1 MITKKIIKF
10 SAFVLIFAV
19 GFLTLQSC
27 KDKKNDKQT
36 TEVKAEASDMKCE
49 AGKCGEGKCGEG
61 KVAKDSTATEEGKCG
76 DDKAVK
82 DSTVTKEG
90 KCGEGK
96 CGEGKC
102 G

>member
-1 MITKKIIKF
+1 MKTKRFIKLATF
-10 SAFVLIFAV
+10 LLIFAV

-76 DDKAVK
+76 EGKCGDDKTAK
-82 DSTVTKEG
+82 DSTATKEG
-90 KCGEGK
+90 KCG
-96 CGEGKC
+96 
-102 G
+102 

>member
-1 MITKKIIKF
+1 MNTKRFIKL
-10 SAFVLIFAV
+10 SAFLLIFAV

-49 AGKCGEGKCGEG
+49 AGKCGEGKCGDD

-76 DDKAVK
+76 EGKCGDDKTAK
-82 DSTVTKEG
+82 DSTATKEG
-90 KCGEGK
+90 KCG
-96 CGEGKC
+96 
-102 G
+102 

>member
-1 MITKKIIKF
+1 MTTKKFIKLVSF
-10 SAFVLIFAV
+10 LLIFAV
-19 GFLTLQSC
+19 GFVAMQSC
-27 KDKKNDKQT
+27 KDIKNDKQK
-36 TEVKAEASDMKCE
+36 TEVKAESSDMKCE

-61 KVAKDSTATEEGKCG
+61 KAAKDSTATEEGKCG

-82 DSTVTKEG
+82 DTTATKEG

>member
-1 MITKKIIKF
+1 MNIKRF
-10 SAFVLIFAV
+10 IKLASFLLIFAV
-19 GFLTLQSC
+19 GFFTLQSC

-76 DDKAVK
+76 EGKVAN
-82 DSTVTKEG
+82 DSTATEEG

>member
-1 MITKKIIKF
+1 MNTKKFIKL
-10 SAFVLIFAV
+10 SAFLLIFAV

-49 AGKCGEGKCGEG
+49 AGKCGEGKCGDD

-76 DDKAVK
+76 EGKCGDDKVAK
-82 DSTVTKEG
+82 DSTATKEG
-90 KCGEGK
+90 KCG
-96 CGEGKC
+96 
-102 G
+102 

>member
-1 MITKKIIKF
+1 MNTKKFIKL
-10 SAFVLIFAV
+10 SAFLWIFAV

-49 AGKCGEGKCGEG
+49 AGKCGEGKCGDD

-76 DDKAVK
+76 EGKCGDDKVAK
-82 DSTVTKEG
+82 DSTATKEG
-90 KCGEGK
+90 KCG
-96 CGEGKC
+96 
-102 G
+102 